1 MRAVTL
7 LAEDVLSYDIG
18 KIVNFQVGEGVC
30 QGWDVISSMVISRA
44 VAEGMRDGMNQNIS
58 DTSTAGHIDPRFV
71 DYTTGNAYVFAIG
84 CDHSHNAMVC
94 GVTVVYSCDN
104 MYYLCVLREP
114 S

>member
-18 KIVNFQVGEGVC
+18 KIVNFQVGESVC
-30 QGWDVISSMVISRA
+30 QGWDVISSMVISQA

-58 DTSTAGHIDPRFV
+58 DTSTAGHIDSRFV
-71 DYTTGNAYVFAIG
+71 DYTTGDAYVFAIG
-84 CDHSHNAMVC
+84 CDHNGVVHQ
-94 GVTVVYSCDN
+94 VTVVYSCDN